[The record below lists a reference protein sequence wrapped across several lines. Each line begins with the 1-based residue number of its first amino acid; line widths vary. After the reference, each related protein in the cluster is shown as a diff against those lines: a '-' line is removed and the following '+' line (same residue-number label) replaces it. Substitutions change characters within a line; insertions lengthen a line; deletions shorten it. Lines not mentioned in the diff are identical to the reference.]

1 MQIGV
6 AYATDDE
13 QVWLKIEVPDDST
26 VEQAIQRSGLMDRI
40 PSIDLDNQKVGIF
53 GKITK
58 LNANLQDGD
67 RIEIYRPITVSL
79 DDDDDD
85 DDDL

>member
-6 AYATDDE
+6 AYATEDE

-26 VEQAIQRSGLMDRI
+26 IEQAIQRSGLMQRM
-40 PSIDLDNQKVGIF
+40 PSIDLKNQKVGIF

-58 LNANLQDGD
+58 LDAALQDGD

-85 DDDL
+85 EF